1 MQNMFLS
8 LMIDVTMALLLVV
21 TIFYCRKLNQRIRVL
36 QDSRSEL
43 AQIVREFDEST
54 ERATKSIAEIHEAS
68 RRISENIQHK
78 IDKANYLVADLETA
92 ITRGNR
98 AIDSVDTEGALGA
111 NRRGGS
117 VSSRSAEP
125 PRMAGNLGRAAN
137 LENFETPTS
146 SRPVKARSRA
156 EQDVLDALK
165 NRGE

>member
-8 LMIDVTMALLLVV
+8 LMIDVTMAVLLLV

-98 AIDSVDTEGALGA
+98 AIDTVEGAGGLGT
-111 NRRGGS
+111 NRRGGT
-117 VSSRSAEP
+117 VPSRATET
-125 PRMAGNLGRAAN
+125 PRMASNPGRAAN
-137 LENFETPTS
+137 VESFETPTS

>member
-1 MQNMFLS
+1 MQNIVLS
-8 LMIDVTMALLLVV
+8 LMIDVTMAVLLVV

-98 AIDSVDTEGALGA
+98 AIESVEGADALGG
-111 NRRGGS
+111 NRRSATFSPRSNETPRMSGNFG
-117 VSSRSAEP
+117 RSASMET
-125 PRMAGNLGRAAN
+125 
-137 LENFETPTS
+137 FETPTS
-146 SRPVKARSRA
+146 NRPVKARSRA